1 LSVYK
6 IEYND
11 LKELQIFLYKKTGL
25 YFEERK
31 FDYLRIKLENRLDK
45 LRIYSLKEYL
55 NLLKTDLKEI
65 QQLIDEITINET
77 YFMRE
82 IDVIDTYFS
91 KIIGYNHHNFSRIK
105 IVSAACSSGEEP
117 YSISILVMEKYPALV
132 DKLNIFAFDIDSN
145 VIEKAK
151 KGIYRQFSLR
161 AINRSTIDKYFIKNN
176 GEYKINDK
184 IKETVSFYNL
194 SIFDPRAYEI
204 MVGSDLILSR
214 NVLIYFGIEY
224 KRKAVN
230 LFYESLKDNGYL
242 ILGRSE
248 SIYNV
253 NSKFV
258 MVHYPNVILY
268 KKEVKNGS

>member
-1 LSVYK
+1 MNVYK
-6 IEYND
+6 IEYKD
-11 LKELQIFLYKKTGL
+11 LKELQLFLYKRSGL
-25 YFEERK
+25 YFKEKK

-45 LRIYSLKEYL
+45 LKIYSLKDYL
-55 NLLKTDLKEI
+55 NLLKTNLKEI
-65 QQLIDEITINET
+65 QHLIDEITINET

-82 IDVIDTYFS
+82 INVIDTYFS
-91 KIIGYNHHNFSRIK
+91 KIIGFDYDNFSKIK

-117 YSISILVMEKYPALV
+117 YSISILVREKYPSLV
-132 DKLNIFAFDIDSN
+132 EKLKISAFDIDSN

-151 KGIYRQFSLR
+151 KGVYRHFSLR
-161 AINRSTIDKYFIKNN
+161 AIDKSAVDKYFVKNN

-184 IKETVSFYNL
+184 IRENVSFYNL
-194 SIFDPRAYEI
+194 SIFDPKAYEI
-204 MVGSDLILSR
+204 MAGSDLILSR

-224 KRKAVN
+224 KRRAVN

-253 NSKFV
+253 SSKFV